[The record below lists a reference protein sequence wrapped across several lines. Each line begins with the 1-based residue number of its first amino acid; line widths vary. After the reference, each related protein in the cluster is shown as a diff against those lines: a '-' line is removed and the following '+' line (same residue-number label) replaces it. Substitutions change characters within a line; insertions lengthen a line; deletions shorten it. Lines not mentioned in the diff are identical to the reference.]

1 MGKHR
6 FRFSDMIPNAWFYKL
21 KDMSK
26 TRTSHNS
33 SHHNNKKIPP
43 KSNPTSQNPHI
54 SFPRYSYYFTTQPIK
69 PEKLYNSP
77 VNSKASD
84 THFPDPSTKKHTKR
98 KTIYKPS
105 PKNFSSNNASTPC
118 TCHYFKSPDDSC
130 FSSAESS
137 NEANYFPDIDSDGE
151 SICNCELTSSTT
163 DIIIDLNDNQFFS
176 SKVKKLNGFDA
187 ISEMELPPIL
197 TKPPKSHDKIN
208 VNHSLSV
215 KIVKEESVR
224 TQKEQRNKAAV
235 IRKSSSSNSPG
246 IKLRAKAN
254 SPRIGSKK
262 LQTACSRKSI
272 SRNKGFSESFVVVKS
287 SVDPQ
292 RDFRDSMVEMI
303 VENDLRTSKDLEDLL
318 ACYLSLNSKEYHG
331 VIVKAFEEIWF
342 DMTNLRL

>member
-26 TRTSHNS
+26 TRTSHFS
-33 SHHNNKKIPP
+33 SHPNNKKILP
-43 KSNPTSQNPHI
+43 KSNSTSQNPHI

-77 VNSKASD
+77 VKSKASD
-84 THFPDPSTKKHTKR
+84 THFPDPSTKKYTKR

-105 PKNFSSNNASTPC
+105 PKHFSSNNVSTYCAS
-118 TCHYFKSPDDSC
+118 HYFKSPDDSC
-130 FSSAESS
+130 ISSAESS
-137 NEANYFPDIDSDGE
+137 NEANYFPENDSEDD
-151 SICNCELTSSTT
+151 SFCHCELTSSTT
-163 DIIIDLNDNQFFS
+163 DIIIDPNEKKFLS
-176 SKVKKLNGFDA
+176 RKVKKLNGFDT

-197 TKPPKSHDKIN
+197 TKPPN
-208 VNHSLSV
+208 ANHHFPV
-215 KIVKEESVR
+215 KIVEEESVR
-224 TQKEQRNKAAV
+224 TQKEHRNKAAV
-235 IRKSSSSNSPG
+235 IRKLWSSNSPG
-246 IKLRAKAN
+246 MKLRAKAN

-262 LQTACSRKSI
+262 LQAACSRKSI
-272 SRNKGFSESFVVVKS
+272 SRHMGYSESFVVVKS

-292 RDFRDSMVEMI
+292 RDFKDSMVEMI
-303 VENDLRTSKDLEDLL
+303 VENNLQNSKDLEDLL
-318 ACYLSLNSKEYHG
+318 ACYLTLNSKEYQD

>member
-26 TRTSHNS
+26 TRTSHIS

-43 KSNPTSQNPHI
+43 KI

-84 THFPDPSTKKHTKR
+84 THFPDPSTKKYTKR

-105 PKNFSSNNASTPC
+105 PKNFSSNNASTP
-118 TCHYFKSPDDSC
+118 S
-130 FSSAESS
+130 ESS
-137 NEANYFPDIDSDGE
+137 NEANYFPDIDSDDE

-176 SKVKKLNGFDA
+176 SKVKKLNGLDA

-224 TQKEQRNKAAV
+224 TQKERRNKAAV